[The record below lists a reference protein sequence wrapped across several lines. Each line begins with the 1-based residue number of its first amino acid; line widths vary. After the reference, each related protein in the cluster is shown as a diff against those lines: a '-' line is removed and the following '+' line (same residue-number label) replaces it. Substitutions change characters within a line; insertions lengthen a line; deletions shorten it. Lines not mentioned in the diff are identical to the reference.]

1 MSVIGDDAKEQATVE
16 DLQQISLKH
25 SAAEKVRDIQ
35 NNRSPNPRRL
45 LVAEGLFENNI
56 VLEHGV
62 VVDTFFWCPE
72 AAYSAEARKRSAE
85 LVARARRAFR
95 ISEKTLSR
103 LAERPNPDGLLSL
116 AELPQWGPQTIPL
129 GKSALVLVTD
139 AVEIPGNLGTL
150 LRTLDACGADCLIM
164 TNRRTRMTHPKVLRS
179 SQGMVMKVPSFEFED
194 TADAVAWL
202 KRNRFNIFIADTDKS
217 GNYRR
222 MDYRGRTALVV
233 GSERYGV
240 SAPWYDAGFQRVGIP
255 MMGDAD
261 SLNVAISASVMLY
274 EARAQKENW

>member
-1 MSVIGDDAKEQATVE
+1 
-16 DLQQISLKH
+16 
-25 SAAEKVRDIQ
+25 
-35 NNRSPNPRRL
+35 
-45 LVAEGLFENNI
+45 
-56 VLEHGV
+56 
-62 VVDTFFWCPE
+62 
-72 AAYSAEARKRSAE
+72 
-85 LVARARRAFR
+85 
-95 ISEKTLSR
+95 
-103 LAERPNPDGLLSL
+103 
-116 AELPQWGPQTIPL
+116 
-129 GKSALVLVTD
+129 
-139 AVEIPGNLGTL
+139 
-150 LRTLDACGADCLIM
+150 
-164 TNRRTRMTHPKVLRS
+164 
-179 SQGMVMKVPSFEFED
+179 MVMKVPSFEFED